1 MVKHTQAIRRL
12 LPTICLSVFDH
23 VVWSALEWLVKK
35 QNSIHE
41 IRSNTVILQVGV
53 FILTY
58 VAYIFTPS
66 QPKAGN
72 NRRRIKKLVEK
83 LNLRCLIRL
92 EYASEKVPRL
102 TGNC

>member
-1 MVKHTQAIRRL
+1 MNFA
-12 LPTICLSVFDH
+12 
-23 VVWSALEWLVKK
+23 
-35 QNSIHE
+35 
-41 IRSNTVILQVGV
+41 VIPLLQVGV
-53 FILTY
+53 CILTY

-66 QPKAGN
+66 QRKTGN
-72 NRRRIKKLVEK
+72 SRRCIQKLVEK